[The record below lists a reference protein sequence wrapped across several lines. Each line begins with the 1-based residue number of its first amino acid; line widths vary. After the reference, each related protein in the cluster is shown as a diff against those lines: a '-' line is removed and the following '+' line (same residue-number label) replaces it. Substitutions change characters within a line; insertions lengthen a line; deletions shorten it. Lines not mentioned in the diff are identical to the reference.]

1 MLSLAMGNSR
11 DRQCRNTRWV
21 VTSFLEIKT
30 KLDHSWRT
38 TFRTALG
45 IPLAVA
51 RISRYLSAQK
61 DLDDLDVGS

>member
-1 MLSLAMGNSR
+1 M
-11 DRQCRNTRWV
+11 
-21 VTSFLEIKT
+21 TSFLEIKT

-61 DLDDLDVGS
+61 DLDDLDVRS